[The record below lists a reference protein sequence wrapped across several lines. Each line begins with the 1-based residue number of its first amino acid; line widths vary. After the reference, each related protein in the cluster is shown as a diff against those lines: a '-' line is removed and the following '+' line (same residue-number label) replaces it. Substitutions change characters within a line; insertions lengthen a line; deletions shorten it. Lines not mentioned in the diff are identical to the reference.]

1 MEAGELQVIGI
12 VQEQHPD
19 RARLYQQWQELDFPI
34 LWDPFNLAGVEVVPD
49 LTAVDEHG
57 VIRLDRPAPKRFE
70 TEFVEGF
77 VRRSFAAP
85 KAATAPGVFFEV
97 NDSARLR
104 GDLSGEERARRAT
117 ARLMLA
123 GPDAGTIDGEV
134 EALVVA
140 AAEGRP
146 RDRFRAGVGL
156 RMRFDGPQARA
167 ADLQGSIDAW
177 FAALMDSPNQ
187 YIWRRRIQQWGPAL
201 DKPYPF
207 YEWVDVA
214 RADIRARGERPV
226 PLRASL
232 SGAERARSSRR
243 VPVPRGEAVEP
254 DPEGRVTSDP
264 GKLVRLE
271 YAVALNTAVV
281 GPRIRVPR
289 GSLRLHV
296 ILRPRPGSTWP
307 VDADPPVLWLEPGDG
322 WLCATQLVRFQA
334 PGPGGERRA
343 LMADLELS
351 TPLVA
356 LAPPDPNAP
365 PPASTATLRGHVLYS
380 ICAADGTC
388 VFRRQELEAVVRFP
402 EPPRGGPSGGE
413 PSEGEPSEGEPSK
426 GEPSKGEP
434 SEGDSGEGG
443 SAGGGFS
450 EGGSGPEGGE
460 GERTPG
466 GTDR

>member
-1 MEAGELQVIGI
+1 MVEAGALQVIGI

-19 RARLYQQWQELDFPI
+19 RARLYQQWKGLDFPI
-34 LWDPFNLAGVEVVPD
+34 LWDPFGISGVEAVPD

-57 VIRLDRPAPKRFE
+57 VIRIDRPAPKRFQ

-77 VRRSFAAP
+77 MGRSFAAP
-85 KAATAPGVFFEV
+85 EAGPAPGVSFEV
-97 NDSARLR
+97 NESARLR
-104 GDLSGEERARRAT
+104 GDLSTEDRARRAM

-123 GPDAGTIDGEV
+123 GPGARTIDGEV
-134 EALVVA
+134 DALISA
-140 AAEGRP
+140 AAEGQP

-177 FAALMDSPNQ
+177 FAALMASPNQ

-207 YEWVDVA
+207 YDWVDVA
-214 RADIRARGERPV
+214 RSDIRARGEHPV
-226 PLRASL
+226 PLLASL
-232 SGAERARSSRR
+232 SGAERAQGSRR

-254 DPEGRVTSDP
+254 DPEGRVIADP
-264 GKLVRLE
+264 GRLLRLE
-271 YAVALNTAVV
+271 HAVALNTAVV

-296 ILRPRPGSTWP
+296 VLRPRPGSTWP
-307 VDADPPVLWLEPGDG
+307 VDADPPVLWLEPGEG
-322 WLCATQLVRFQA
+322 WLCASQLVRFQA
-334 PGPGGERRA
+334 PGVGGEGRA

-356 LAPPDPNAP
+356 LAPPDPDAP
-365 PPASTATLRGHVLYS
+365 PPASTATLRGYVLYS
-380 ICAADGTC
+380 VCMADGTC

-402 EPPRGGPSGGE
+402 EPPRGGPK
-413 PSEGEPSEGEPSK
+413 EGEPKEGEPK
-426 GEPSKGEP
+426 EGEPEEGKPEEGKPDETGPRERGEP
-434 SEGDSGEGG
+434 GG
-443 SAGGGFS
+443 R
-450 EGGSGPEGGE
+450 E
-460 GERTPG
+460 PG
-466 GTDR
+466 GRETGGRDR